1 MLKFEV
7 NSGKIL
13 LRNAIGT
20 IISVSLLSACTPLSK
35 SQSAAAPNSASEQA
49 GFCYKGGKTNAYS
62 CDPEKASAQ
71 ADMRPVDIDE
81 EWMQDKLA
89 EVKKWMA
96 QERAAI
102 EQGKTKPVSVATT
115 ADTSR
120 EFISTVSVAPPNTVT
135 PEIENSLR
143 LSQQSQHSAALAKIN
158 QFLTQQ
164 PKQSSAL
171 LAKGIILSNKG
182 DKTAA
187 KAVFQNLIKSHP
199 ERPEAFN
206 NLAVIY
212 SEEGNFPQA
221 IETLQQAFQ
230 THPSY
235 AQVHT
240 NLKELYATLA
250 SQAYNK
256 ALDLSTNEQG
266 PSLAMINQPA
276 QSSQPITTTVAAVT
290 KPTPPPVIK
299 SPVTPEPVV
308 VPINTS
314 QPQPQP
320 MAAAEPVIASK
331 TETKVE
337 ATDKPVEVAVSE
349 PTITVEETITAIAE
363 KPVAIATALPT
374 KPETVAV
381 ATPAEPQEIAK
392 AEPASAEE
400 AIRTS
405 LDNWASAWR
414 NKDHTG
420 YVGAYT
426 ESYRP
431 NARLNH
437 TQWVAQ
443 RLKRLTKPTFIRVEL
458 NNISIKLL
466 RDNLAEAR
474 FDQHYQSDNYKDAV
488 KKRLMLVKVED
499 QWKIS
504 LERTIGV
511 LKR

>member
-35 SQSAAAPNSASEQA
+35 SQSAAAPSTESEQA
-49 GFCYKGGKTNAYS
+49 GFCYKGGKTNDYS
-62 CDPEKASAQ
+62 CDPEKATAQ

-102 EQGKTKPVSVATT
+102 EQGKTKPVEVAVA
-115 ADTSR
+115 ADESR
-120 EFISTVSVAPPNTVT
+120 EFISTVSVATPSPLT
-135 PEIENSLR
+135 PEIESSLR
-143 LSQQSQHSAALAKIN
+143 LSQQGQHSAALAKIN
-158 QFLTQQ
+158 TLLAQQ

-171 LAKGIILSNKG
+171 LTKGIILSNKG

-187 KAVFQNLIKSHP
+187 KAVFQDLIKSHP
-199 ERPEAFN
+199 DRPEAFN

-256 ALDLSTNEQG
+256 ALDLSGNEQG

-276 QSSQPITTTVAAVT
+276 QGSEPSTTTIAAVA
-290 KPTPPPVIK
+290 KPTPPAVVKTPVKIE
-299 SPVTPEPVV
+299 PEVV
-308 VPINTS
+308 AINTS
-314 QPQPQP
+314 QPQTI
-320 MAAAEPVIASK
+320 AA
-331 TETKVE
+331 
-337 ATDKPVEVAVSE
+337 DKPVEVAVSE
-349 PTITVEETITAIAE
+349 PTTTVEETITAVTE
-363 KPVAIATALPT
+363 KPAIDTSLPASAPELATKVET
-374 KPETVAV
+374 KAETVAV
-381 ATPAEPQEIAK
+381 TTTAAPQEVAK
-392 AEPASAEE
+392 AEPAPASAED
-400 AIRTS
+400 AIRAS
-405 LDNWASAWR
+405 LNNWASAWR
-414 NKDHTG
+414 NKDHSG

-431 NARLNH
+431 NAKLNH
-437 TQWVAQ
+437 NQWVAQ
-443 RLKRLTKPTFIRVEL
+443 RLKRLTKPKFIRVEL
-458 NNISIKLL
+458 NNISVKIL

-488 KKRLMLVKVED
+488 KKRLMLVKVDD